1 MGQEV
6 QLPDGR
12 ILEYPI
18 EATREQIEQH
28 AVQWAID
35 NPLPVVTP
43 VLEPVVEPSL
53 PEYRGF
59 LKGLRQLL
67 ERELRALA
75 KPLGMLLLHSE
86 VKRHFRKLKLKWK
99 KSGR

>member
-43 VLEPVVEPSL
+43 VPEPVVKPKP

-59 LKGLRQLL
+59 
-67 ERELRALA
+67 
-75 KPLGMLLLHSE
+75 SE
-86 VKRHFRKLKLKWK
+86 GIASAFGTGVTGVGKAFRDVATPFR
-99 KSGR
+99 SEETFQES